1 MVCPNIV
8 FEISS
13 AGLVSW
19 ASVWD
24 PIVILRGLG
33 LGITSREV
41 VGLFLEQFWT
51 NFAPVFHC
59 LQGRFT
65 ADV

>member
-8 FEISS
+8 FEINS

-33 LGITSREV
+33 LGIGALGIGT
-41 VGLFLEQFWT
+41 LK
-51 NFAPVFHC
+51 C
-59 LQGRFT
+59 L
-65 ADV
+65 ALN